1 MNKVTNWLQRQPQW
15 FLAIYAGLAAFAT
28 YSCMYAFRKPFT
40 AADFSTVSS
49 IKVSYKVWLVAAQVL
64 GYMFSKFYGI
74 RFIAEMKAMSR
85 MRSIIL
91 LISVAWFALL
101 LFAVVP
107 VYVKPV
113 CLFINGFP
121 LGMIWGLVFSY
132 VEGRRTTEMMGAVL
146 ASSFV
151 FASGFAKTTGKWLM
165 NDLHITEFWMPFVA
179 GGIFLLPML
188 LFVQMLNTIP
198 PPTAEDI
205 KSRTIRKPMDRE
217 ERKAFVQQFL
227 PGLVLLVL
235 AYIII
240 TALRDL
246 RDNFMNEIWT
256 GLGQSASA
264 ATFTKTELPAT
275 LIVLAATASLIIV
288 KRNRLAF
295 MLTHGMILLGLL
307 IALASTW
314 AFTMQYLSP
323 YWWMLLT
330 GVGLYI
336 SYIPI
341 NCIFFERMLAT
352 YRIAANVGFVMYIA
366 DAFGYLGSLTALFLK
381 EFSGLQLPWVSFYI
395 QTLMVGATI
404 SLALISL
411 SALYFNQK
419 KHTSTVNA
427 SNILAA
433 V

>member
-1 MNKVTNWLQRQPQW
+1 MTTWLQRQPQW
-15 FLAIYAGLAAFAT
+15 FLAVYAGFAAFAT

-40 AADFSTVSS
+40 AADFATVGS

-74 RFIAEMKAMSR
+74 RFIAEMKSLSR

-91 LISVAWFALL
+91 LIIIAWLALL

-107 VYVKPV
+107 VSLKPL
-113 CLFINGFP
+113 CMFANGFP
-121 LGMIWGLVFSY
+121 LGMIWGLVFGY
-132 VEGRRTTEMMGAVL
+132 LEGRRTTEMMGAVL
-146 ASSFV
+146 ASSFL
-151 FASGFAKTTGKWLM
+151 FASGFAKTTGKWLI
-165 NDLHITEFWMPFVA
+165 NDLHVSQFWMPFFA
-179 GGIFLLPML
+179 GSIFILPML
-188 LFVQMLNTIP
+188 LFVRMLNAIP

-205 KSRTIRKPMDRE
+205 ASRTLRQPMNKS
-217 ERKAFVQQFL
+217 ERKSFVQQFL
-227 PGLVLLVL
+227 PGLFFLIL
-235 AYIII
+235 AYILI

-256 GLGQSASA
+256 GLGQPASA
-264 ATFTKTELPAT
+264 ATFTQTELPAT
-275 LIVLAATASLIIV
+275 FIVLAATASLIVV

-295 MLTHGMILLGLL
+295 ILTHGMILAGLL
-307 IALASTW
+307 IALISTW
-314 AFTMQYLSP
+314 AFTTQYISP

-366 DAFGYLGSLTALFLK
+366 DAFGYFGSLSALFLK
-381 EFSGLQLPWVSFYI
+381 EFSGLQLPWVSFYTQI
-395 QTLMVGATI
+395 LFTGGII
-404 SLALISL
+404 SLLSIGL

-419 KHTSTVNA
+419 RSNSTVTVPNVV
-427 SNILAA
+427 AA